1 MLFKRMKELIQQARN
16 LVQKINQA
24 GQWLDIIT
32 KKIKIK
38 ALNIEMNE
46 PDFWKDQEEA
56 KKLSQKLKF
65 IKDKVDEVD
74 KTIKNK
80 LGNETD
86 IKWKG

>member
-1 MLFKRMKELIQQARN
+1 MDEF
-16 LVQKINQA
+16 
-24 GQWLDIIT
+24 
-32 KKIKIK
+32 
-38 ALNIEMNE
+38 LNIAKYIRKKN
-46 PDFWKDQEEA
+46 QETEE
-56 KKLSQKLKF
+56 KMDWTLKF

>member
-1 MLFKRMKELIQQARN
+1 MITLNDITIIAAAVCFIAILIILAKLSHQMN
-16 LVQKINQA
+16 EFLN
-24 GQWLDIIT
+24 IT
-32 KKIKIK
+32 KYIRKK
-38 ALNIEMNE
+38 N
-46 PDFWKDQEEA
+46 QETEE
-56 KKLSQKLKF
+56 KMDWTLKF